1 MKRSAASSSKDAPIT
16 SKSRLRKADEP
27 EEQLMHLLVELP
39 SEVTRA
45 VCDLGVETCIDFR
58 GLWRS
63 AEDCVAEIETILGYA
78 LSPGVAFQLA
88 RAWTMAR
95 REVEDQLTASVGA
108 VVGFRNSSL
117 GTRPELPQH
126 AMEPAAPPSNRI
138 RPLVRGG
145 GGVLG
150 PLVVRDPDRISPFQ
164 AEDIARQTKLEVL
177 FRLAVDYILNLD
189 DLGVSGDELKDPL
202 RWRELRDTT
211 MSAAA
216 RLSVQRLGMLV
227 SSFKRW
233 MKFCDE
239 NEVDCK
245 SPTPLQLASFLK
257 QVTVGGPTASSSM
270 HAALTW
276 FASSLGANIPVT
288 HWMVRPYKFHA
299 ASHSGRQAP
308 ELEPW
313 ELGNLLLVLKETK
326 GTHQVIIAMVI
337 LAAVGCIRWEHIQ
350 RSRLITNHT
359 AWAEMFCS
367 QGKSRK
373 QGARPAYSWALPEVV
388 FRGCSLLK
396 ILCGFWQH
404 EASADA
410 TFLVPGLKLEA
421 HDLWEVTE
429 STAFWGTRQM
439 SRGRYLEL
447 FRGALIKCGVDH
459 AQAQRATFNRL
470 RRCLPT
476 MANALRL
483 DVPDL
488 QAIGNWVEIPEG
500 GCGDGIRK
508 PKGVMPMGVHYA
520 GGKTGRSA
528 TVKLRC
534 VTRFIQL
541 LMARLSKVSLNADGL
556 MPPDSWRWHDF
567 MEDHATIPETVPPI
581 QDEEPPLPLVIEDE
595 DKPKPSS
602 QRSGSVSISSD
613 EGSVDPSPSA
623 SDNSTDGHDLVGVWS
638 DPTMAEQMEWMVQG
652 KKVHLIREEP
662 EGERPVPWCRERA
675 FVQDPQKRGSGFTSA
690 TQAEFCQR
698 CLGRLPRSM
707 YSALADHCG
716 WMN

>member
-1 MKRSAASSSKDAPIT
+1 MPSRSNSTRIDGQ
-16 SKSRLRKADEP
+16 ADHP
-27 EEQLMHLLVELP
+27 EEQLLQLLVDLP
-39 SEVTRA
+39 SEVVRA

-58 GLWRS
+58 GLWCS
-63 AEDCVAEIETILGYA
+63 AEDCVSEVEHLLGAELE
-78 LSPGVAFQLA
+78 PGVAFQLA
-88 RAWTMAR
+88 RSWTMAR
-95 REVEDQLTASVGA
+95 REVEDQVHAAVAA
-108 VVGFRNSSL
+108 VVQYRNSSL
-117 GTRPELPQH
+117 GTRSRSPPRAAVQPP
-126 AMEPAAPPSNRI
+126 PASNRV
-138 RPLVRGG
+138 RPLVVGG

-150 PLVVRDPDRISPFQ
+150 PLVVRNPSHVAPFT
-164 AEDIARQTKLEVL
+164 AEDEARQMKLEIL
-177 FRLAVDYILNLD
+177 FRLAVDHILDLD
-189 DLGVSGDELKDPL
+189 ELGVTRSELKDPL
-202 RWRELRDTT
+202 RWREFRDTT
-211 MSAAA
+211 LSAAS
-216 RLSVQRLGMLV
+216 RLSLQRLGMLV

-233 MKFCDE
+233 LKFCDE
-239 NEVDCK
+239 AEVDCRQP
-245 SPTPLQLASFLK
+245 SPLQLASFLK
-257 QVTVGGPTASSSM
+257 KITIGGPTASSSM

-276 FASSLGANIPVT
+276 FVSSLGANIPVS

-313 ELGNLLLVLKETK
+313 ELGNLLLILKETK

-337 LAAVGCIRWEHIQ
+337 MAAVGCIRWEHIQ
-350 RSRLITNHT
+350 RSKLTT
-359 AWAEMFCS
+359 DQAAWAEMWCS

-396 ILCGFWQH
+396 ILCGFWRH
-404 EASADA
+404 EASIDA

-429 STAFWGTRQM
+429 STAFWGTRPM

-483 DVPDL
+483 DVPDM

-500 GCGDGIRK
+500 GCGDGTKK
-508 PKGVMPMGVHYA
+508 PKGTMPMGVHYA
-520 GGKTGRSA
+520 GGRTGRSA

-541 LMARLSKVSLNADGL
+541 LMMRLSKVSLNVEGL

-567 MEDHATIPETVPPI
+567 MEDHACIPETVPPI
-581 QDEEPPLPLVIEDE
+581 QGEAEEAPLPLVIEDE
-595 DKPKPSS
+595 DKPQPSS

-613 EGSVDPSPSA
+613 EESVDLSPSA
-623 SDNSTDGHDLVGVWS
+623 SDNSTDGHDLVGVWA
-638 DPTMAEQMEWMVQG
+638 DPSMAEHMDWMVQG
-652 KKVHLIREEP
+652 KKVHVIREEP
-662 EGERPVPWCRERA
+662 EGERPVPWCRERSFA
-675 FVQDPQKRGSGFTSA
+675 QDPQKRGSGFTSA
-690 TQAEFCQR
+690 SQAEFCQR

>member
-1 MKRSAASSSKDAPIT
+1 
-16 SKSRLRKADEP
+16 
-27 EEQLMHLLVELP
+27 MHLLVELP

-63 AEDCVAEIETILGYA
+63 AEECVAEIETILGGE

-88 RAWTMAR
+88 RAWTLAR
-95 REVEDQLTASVGA
+95 REVEAQMTSSIGA

-117 GTRPELPQH
+117 GTRPELPQSVL
-126 AMEPAAPPSNRI
+126 EPAAPPSNRI
-138 RPLVRGG
+138 RPLVSGG

-150 PLVVRDPDRISPFQ
+150 PLVVRDSSHISPFQ
-164 AEDIARQTKLEVL
+164 AEDAARQTKLEVL
-177 FRLAVDYILNLD
+177 FRLAVDHILNLE

-202 RWRELRDTT
+202 KWRELRDNSA

-216 RLSVQRLGMLV
+216 RLSIQRLGMLV

-233 MKFCDE
+233 LKFCEESD
-239 NEVDCK
+239 VDCK
-245 SPTPLQLASFLK
+245 NPSPLQLASFLK
-257 QVTVGGPTASSSM
+257 KITVGGPTASSSM

-276 FASSLGANIPVT
+276 FVSSLGANIPVS

-299 ASHSGRQAP
+299 ASLSGRQAP

-313 ELGNLLLVLKETK
+313 ELGNLLLILKEAK

-350 RSRLITNHT
+350 RSKLVTDHS
-359 AWAEMFCS
+359 AWAEMFCA
-367 QGKSRK
+367 QGKRRK

-404 EASADA
+404 EASTDA

-429 STAFWGTRQM
+429 STAFWGTRPM

-447 FRGALIKCGVDH
+447 FRGALIRCGVDH

-483 DVPDL
+483 DVPDM

-500 GCGDGIRK
+500 GCGDGTKK
-508 PKGVMPMGVHYA
+508 PRGAMPMGVHYA

-541 LMARLSKVSLNADGL
+541 LMLRLPKVALNGDGL

-567 MEDHATIPETVPPI
+567 MEDHANFPETVPPI
-581 QDEEPPLPLVIEDE
+581 QEEEPPLPLVIEDVE
-595 DKPKPSS
+595 DEPKPSS

-613 EGSVDPSPSA
+613 EGSADLSPSA

-652 KKVHLIREEP
+652 KKVHIIREEH
-662 EGERPVPWCRERA
+662 EGERPVPWCREKA

-690 TQAEFCQR
+690 SQAEFCQR